1 MSAPATTSPSKPPP
15 GPRGLPVIGSLLDV
29 RHDTHLAIDRL
40 ARRYGDVC
48 LLRFGSVPTVI
59 INDPDLLQ
67 EAFGKTELADRWV
80 SEIMDI
86 LSEQKDLVMA
96 PYGEHWRQMQRF
108 ANRELLSA
116 RNLDTVRERYIEG
129 VVNDLVEQMG
139 RAGDAG
145 EMVSPTEL
153 TVRSNST
160 LMFRSIFGHEEE
172 GGGEFLELREALLAH
187 VNWIFA
193 NATATNLADYIPWLR
208 FLPNGGV
215 REARRQ
221 ADIGTAIITALVEG
235 ARQRPTLDL
244 SAPACLVEVML
255 AREEAGEITADMTRD
270 LCMDLLIA
278 GTDTSAQTVNWTLLL
293 LANRPEVQARV
304 HEELDRVIG
313 PDALPTVEDRTRLPY
328 TFACLAES
336 MRYRTIGPLGL
347 PHRASEDTE
356 IGGYQI
362 PAGAQVLGNI
372 YSIHH
377 DPNLWDSP
385 HDYLPERFLPLEDG
399 STSPALTGNAFI
411 PFGTGHRRCPGRR
424 FAETTV
430 WLHITRMLHRL
441 RFETPGSSPL
451 TEDEVFGLAISP
463 QPYLLKA
470 ARRLSGRDT
479 ALRNEARS
487 GEGNPGQYHSALHD
501 SDKVYHLDPGCY
513 LARNIR
519 NRCTCAARVPG
530 KPCPRCAQPLASPQ

>member
-1 MSAPATTSPSKPPP
+1 MSASTTKSPRKPPP
-15 GPRGLPVIGSLLDV
+15 GPRGLPVFGSLLDV

-48 LLRFGSVPTVI
+48 MLRFGSVPTVI

-116 RNLDTVRERYIEG
+116 RNLDTVRERYIDE
-129 VVNDLVEQMG
+129 VVNGLVEQMG
-139 RAGDAG
+139 QAGDDG
-145 EMVSPTEL
+145 EMVLPTEL
-153 TVRSNST
+153 TARSNST
-160 LMFRSIFGHEEE
+160 LMFRSIFGHEDE
-172 GGGEFLELREALLAH
+172 GGGEFLELREALLDH

-193 NATATNLADYIPWLR
+193 NATAANLADYIPWLR

-215 REARRQ
+215 REARRY

-235 ARQRPTLDL
+235 ARNRPGLDL
-244 SAPACLVEVML
+244 SAPSCLVEVML
-255 AREEAGEITADMTRD
+255 AKEEAGEITPDMTRD

-293 LANRPEVQARV
+293 LANRPDIQAKV
-304 HEELDRVIG
+304 HQELDRVVG

-336 MRYRTIGPLGL
+336 MRYRTIGPLGV
-347 PHRASEDTE
+347 PHKASEDTE
-356 IGGYQI
+356 IGGYRI
-362 PAGAQVLGNI
+362 PVGAQVLGNI

-385 HDYLPERFLPLEDG
+385 HEYLPERFLPRDDG
-399 STSPALTGNAFI
+399 SVSPALAGNTFI

-424 FAETTV
+424 LAETTV
-430 WLHITRMLHRL
+430 WLHVTRMLHRL
-441 RFETPGSSPL
+441 CFETPNGSPL
-451 TEDEVFGLAISP
+451 PEEEVFGLAISP
-463 QPYLLKA
+463 QPFSLKVT
-470 ARRLSGRDT
+470 RR
-479 ALRNEARS
+479 
-487 GEGNPGQYHSALHD
+487 
-501 SDKVYHLDPGCY
+501 
-513 LARNIR
+513 
-519 NRCTCAARVPG
+519 
-530 KPCPRCAQPLASPQ
+530 